1 MSFFSRSQ
9 TADTCEG
16 KNNLCLRE
24 LGRRERGEQNLRV
37 AVRVVANEM
46 VLAGLSR
53 DVDGGGNLVLRKVN
67 RSTRD

>member
-16 KNNLCLRE
+16 KNNLRLRE

-46 VLAGLSR
+46 VLAGLSQ
-53 DVDGGGNLVLRKVN
+53 DAVGGGNLVLRKVN